1 MTLPC
6 FTHTLGNDG
15 VEKAR
20 GDTTAAVRKLVV
32 DECNVNP
39 QLGQFQ
45 GKGTAGKAPAYNQYL
60 V

>member
-45 GKGTAGKAPAYNQYL
+45 GKGTAGKAPAYNQ
-60 V
+60 